1 MKLSISKK
9 GVFVG
14 TEEIP
19 HCERVDIMNINA
31 TGAAEITVHT
41 MTDTLRYDVD
51 EIEICYSLKKIT
63 E

>member
-1 MKLSISKK
+1 MNLSISKK
-9 GVFVG
+9 GVFLNG
-14 TEEIP
+14 TEIP
-19 HCERVDIMNINA
+19 HCEQVDIMNINA
-31 TGAAEITVHT
+31 TGAAEVTVHT